1 VVALLEVAGKV
12 LTDVLRLAVL
22 ALRPTRVVAA
32 ENLFLRRQ
40 LAMYVERGVKLRRPD
55 VATRV
60 SLALLSRLFD
70 WRTSLIV
77 VRPEPLIRWHRAGF
91 RLLWRL
97 KSRPGRPAIPL
108 ELRALIRRMAADN
121 PLWGQERI
129 ANELLLKLGL
139 GVSPRTVRKY
149 MPKRPLGRPRSDQRW
164 STFLRN
170 HARAIVAC
178 DFFVAV
184 TASFRLLYVFV
195 MIEHGSRQLLHVNV
209 TAHPTAAWTLQQLR
223 EALGYEHR
231 YRYLI
236 HDRDRIFAK
245 SMDDSIGRL
254 GLKVVKTPFRSPM
267 ANAICERSIGTI
279 RRECLDWLIPLSEE
293 HLRGIL
299 RDWRRHY
306 NGSRPHTALGPSVPD
321 LPAKA
326 ALFPTQQSRHHM
338 REGFVVL
345 AKSVLAGLQHEY
357 SVAPA
362 VACSTAPRPHA
373 VPFAGMARLT
383 LCAL

>member
-1 VVALLEVAGKV
+1 VIALLDVSRQLLA
-12 LTDVLRLAVL
+12 DVLRFAIV
-22 ALRPTRVVAA
+22 ALRPTRIVAA

-40 LAMYVERGVKLRRPD
+40 LALYVERGVKPGRPD

-60 SLALLSRLFD
+60 SLALFARLFD
-70 WRTSLIV
+70 WRTSLVV
-77 VRPEPLIRWHRAGF
+77 VRPETLIRWHRAGF

-97 KSRPGRPAIPL
+97 KSRPGRPAIPV
-108 ELRALIRRMAADN
+108 ELRQLIRRMAAEN
-121 PLWGQERI
+121 PLWGEERI

-139 GVSPRTVRKY
+139 RVSPRTVRKY
-149 MPKRPLGRPRSDQRW
+149 LPKRPPSRPRGDQRW

-195 MIEHGSRQLLHVNV
+195 MIEHGSRRLLHLNV

-223 EALGYEHR
+223 EALGYECR

-245 SMDDSIGRL
+245 SLDESIGRL
-254 GLKVVKTPFRSPM
+254 GLKVLKTPFRSPM

-279 RRECLDWLIPLSEE
+279 RRECLDWLIPLSEG

-299 RDWRRHY
+299 EDWRRHY
-306 NGSRPHTALGPSVPD
+306 NGSRPHMALGPGVPD
-321 LPAKA
+321 PPAKTA
-326 ALFPTQQSRHHM
+326 AFPTQQSRH
-338 REGFVVL
+338 RIRQGFVVL
-345 AKSVLAGLQHEY
+345 AKSVLGGLHHEY
-357 SVAPA
+357 SGAPA
-362 VACSTAPRPHA
+362 VA
-373 VPFAGMARLT
+373 
-383 LCAL
+383 